1 MRKKEK
7 KVSISFLVGLSR
19 RGRMQ
24 RYSKCWEG
32 GSEHSCINATVN
44 KIARCG
50 RSLEQWN
57 KRKRRQLLDEMKLKK
72 Q

>member
-1 MRKKEK
+1 
-7 KVSISFLVGLSR
+7 
-19 RGRMQ
+19 MQ